1 MKRTGHA
8 KRPGPRIPVSVV
20 IMTKNEERVLRH
32 TLASVACFD
41 EVFVVDS
48 HSTDG
53 TNTIAAELGAEIAQ
67 FTWDGEYPK
76 KKEWCLLNLP
86 FANEWVL
93 YLDADEMVTPPLAAE
108 LLDLFATGDPVHAGY
123 DVELDY
129 YFLGTML
136 RHGHKVTKRVLVRA
150 DRTSWPHLDDLDV
163 SNMWEVEGHYQPI
176 VAGSVGRLT
185 GRLEH
190 RDRDPLYDYFDRHNR
205 YSDWEAHLRTSG
217 VLSTQVR
224 GARSTRGRRYARL
237 PFKPIAFFLY
247 SYLARR
253 GFLDGRAGFHYAV
266 AHAFYFWQIG
276 VKEVE
281 LGDRS
286 TTVDAAPTS
295 IDVTAA
301 EPEQPAAPADA
312 HPDRPGR

>member
-1 MKRTGHA
+1 MTLLGHA
-8 KRPGPRIPVSVV
+8 KRQDPKIPISVV

-48 HSTDG
+48 HSTDS
-53 TNTIAAELGAEIAQ
+53 TNKIAEELGAEITQ
-67 FTWDGEYPK
+67 FTWDGDYPK

-93 YLDADEMVTPPLAAE
+93 YLDADELVTPPLAAE
-108 LLDLFATGDPVHAGY
+108 LRQLLESGEPEHAGY

-150 DRTSWPHLDDLDV
+150 DRTSWPHLDDLGV
-163 SNMWEVEGHYQPI
+163 TNMWEVEGHYQPT
-176 VAGSVGRLT
+176 VDGSVGRLI

-190 RDRDPLYDYFDRHNR
+190 YDRDPLFDYFDRHNR
-205 YSDWEAHLRTSG
+205 YSDWEAHLRTSRA
-217 VLSTQVR
+217 LSSQVR
-224 GARSTRGRRYARL
+224 GARSARGRRYARL
-237 PFKPIAFFLY
+237 PFKPAVFFAY

-276 VKEVE
+276 VKEAELVE
-281 LGDRS
+281 LN
-286 TTVDAAPTS
+286 TVDSREVIHLDQHEAPS
-295 IDVTAA
+295 EERREDRH
-301 EPEQPAAPADA
+301 EGQDA
-312 HPDRPGR
+312 R